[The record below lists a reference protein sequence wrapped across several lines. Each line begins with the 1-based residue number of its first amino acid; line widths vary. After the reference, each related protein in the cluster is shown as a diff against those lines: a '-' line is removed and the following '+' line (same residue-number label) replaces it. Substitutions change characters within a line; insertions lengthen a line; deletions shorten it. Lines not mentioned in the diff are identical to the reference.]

1 MSTKLMR
8 SGPARLFNSLVLR
21 FAGTRYFPLYG
32 VIEHRGRRSGRIFH
46 TPVVVRPVADGFV
59 VPMPWGERTDW
70 YRNVRAAGGCAILW
84 KGRRHQVDRPE
95 TVDTRAVMSAFN
107 SFERAIMS
115 RLGINQCLRLRHQ
128 T

>member
-32 VIEHRGRRSGRIFH
+32 VIEHRGRRSGSIFR
-46 TPVVVRPVADGFV
+46 TVVVVRL
-59 VPMPWGERTDW
+59 PWGERTDW
-70 YRNVRAAGGCAILW
+70 YRNVRAAGGCAIRW
-84 KGRRHQVDRPE
+84 KGRYHPVYWPE
-95 TVDTRAVMSAFN
+95 TVDTHAAMSAFN
-107 SFERAIMS
+107 GFERAIMS
-115 RLGINQCLRLRHQ
+115 RFGITRCLRLRHR